1 MKEDNNDEE
10 ANNIDLEP
18 VVSPPSKENNSP
30 PLAPAEQGDDTDVCI
45 ILNNDIKCKVK
56 NDRHSC
62 VCSLSNCKQP

>member
-30 PLAPAEQGDDTDVCI
+30 PLAPEQGEDTDVSII
-45 ILNNDIKCKVK
+45 ILNKDNAK
-56 NDRHSC
+56 NDPHTSSG
-62 VCSLSNCKQP
+62 VCNLRPFQ